1 MQSLLTD
8 LRGDASEPQ
17 PDGYLL
23 TVRCPC
29 GVEFMR
35 WMTPGEAARAGAVDA
50 VELRELNAGRRGPQ
64 LRARWVRDG
73 DSRLS

>member
-8 LRGDASEPQ
+8 LRGEASEPQ

-35 WMTPGEAARAGAVDA
+35 WMTPGEAAR
-50 VELRELNAGRRGPQ
+50 ELVLSTLLN
-64 LRARWVRDG
+64 
-73 DSRLS
+73 SES